1 MSDFHT
7 WSFRFIYKLK
17 PIYSSKMVI
26 EHSFQCISLI
36 SSYIITNKPLILSLF
51 CKRGLSYFPI
61 IFLPIHYDT
70 GTLIKLSFKML
81 KLKRYMNFH
90 IKRLYLNTYTLVF
103 QLLEYKSFT
112 YTYLLADPDT
122 NEAILIDPVLETADR
137 DVKLVTDL
145 GLKLLYGGMLSYL
158 TKI

>member
-1 MSDFHT
+1 
-7 WSFRFIYKLK
+7 
-17 PIYSSKMVI
+17 
-26 EHSFQCISLI
+26 
-36 SSYIITNKPLILSLF
+36 
-51 CKRGLSYFPI
+51 
-61 IFLPIHYDT
+61 
-70 GTLIKLSFKML
+70 ML
-81 KLKRYMNFH
+81 KLKRHMNFH

>member
-1 MSDFHT
+1 
-7 WSFRFIYKLK
+7 
-17 PIYSSKMVI
+17 
-26 EHSFQCISLI
+26 
-36 SSYIITNKPLILSLF
+36 
-51 CKRGLSYFPI
+51 
-61 IFLPIHYDT
+61 
-70 GTLIKLSFKML
+70 ML

>member
-1 MSDFHT
+1 
-7 WSFRFIYKLK
+7 
-17 PIYSSKMVI
+17 
-26 EHSFQCISLI
+26 
-36 SSYIITNKPLILSLF
+36 
-51 CKRGLSYFPI
+51 
-61 IFLPIHYDT
+61 
-70 GTLIKLSFKML
+70 
-81 KLKRYMNFH
+81 MNFH